1 MGKRASFTLRIDP
14 ELLEKFDDVAWSRRM
29 RRSEL
34 IMQLIEKCVAD
45 AGKLPEG
52 YTPSIEKHKSGRPKK
67 TEEVKTTGEPAT
79 AVYDDDEDA
88 LYDEDDLM

>member
-14 ELLEKFDDVAWSRRM
+14 ELLERFDDVAWSRRM

-34 IMQLIEKCVAD
+34 IMQLIENCVAE
-45 AGKLPEG
+45 AGKLPKG

-67 TEEVKTTGEPAT
+67 MEEVKRDEKSDNGKKW
-79 AVYDDDEDA
+79 DDEEEA
-88 LYDEDDLM
+88 M

>member
-14 ELLEKFDDVAWSRRM
+14 ELLERFDDVAWSRRM

-34 IMQLIEKCVAD
+34 IMQLIENCVAD

-67 TEEVKTTGEPAT
+67 TEEVRVNEKHNPVAD
-79 AVYDDDEDA
+79 YDEDA